1 MARHDPNL
9 IEAFNANRAAIDAAR
24 SEARFRGAM
33 RARRLRDCC
42 YSAYPERRAMLTTIV
57 IVDERFPMLRQSSHF
72 NDGAAGF
79 LASMER
85 AKVRR
90 AVEANICAR
99 LTAKYRRMMGA
110 AA

>member
-1 MARHDPNL
+1 MRHDPKL
-9 IEAFNANRAAIDAAR
+9 IEAFETNRAAIDAAK

-33 RARRLRDCC
+33 RARRLRDTCA
-42 YSAYPERRAMLTTIV
+42 SAYPERRAMLTTMV
-57 IVDERFPMLRQSSHF
+57 IVDERFPMLRQLSHF
-72 NDGAAGF
+72 NDGASGF
-79 LASMER
+79 LTEMGK